1 MVVTGITGKSKTKH
15 PRAPRAPRGLLFL
28 NTQAKNVLKL
38 YLQRSLQ
45 TAVVGQR
52 RANLPGGG
60 RADVGVGETE
70 IRRVEQVVR
79 LETELEAQLFGE
91 REALGQRPVDV
102 EIARRVEHAARRIA
116 EGVRRRRDEGV
127 DVQPFVGRRV
137 VEPPV

>member
-1 MVVTGITGKSKTKH
+1 MLRSLTLPVPYQRS
-15 PRAPRAPRGLLFL
+15 RAFHY
-28 NTQAKNVLKL
+28 TQSQTALKL
-38 YLQRSLQ
+38 DLQRPLQ

-52 RANLPGGG
+52 RANLSGGR

-70 IRRVEQVVR
+70 IRRVEQVVS

-116 EGVRRRRDEGV
+116 EGIRRRRDEGV
-127 DVQPFVGRRV
+127 DVEPFVGRRV
-137 VEPPV
+137 VETPVGDP